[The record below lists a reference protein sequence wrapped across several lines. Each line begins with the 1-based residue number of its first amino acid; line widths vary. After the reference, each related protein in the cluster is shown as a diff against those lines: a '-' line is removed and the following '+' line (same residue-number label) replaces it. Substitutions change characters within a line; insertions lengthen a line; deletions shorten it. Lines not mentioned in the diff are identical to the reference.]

1 VFGIGTWEFMLILI
15 LALIVLGPS
24 KLPGI
29 AKSLGRGYAEF
40 KRASQEL
47 RDSLTSDVGLSDF
60 RESIN
65 DARRSLEAD
74 ISIGDIHQKK
84 EDSSFPLEEIKLSD
98 FDQNENKETQSVTDE
113 PSQKLNDSR
122 KRNFAANSTS
132 TEIDHDTGIDPIT
145 EKEHEGLDKADASE
159 QEMEEDNLHNG

>member
-47 RDSLTSDVGLSDF
+47 RDSLTSEVGMSDF

-74 ISIGDIHQKK
+74 ISIEDIHQQK
-84 EDSSFPLEEIKLSD
+84 EGSSFPLEEIKLSD
-98 FDQNENKETQSVTDE
+98 FDQNDGKEIESVTHE
-113 PSQKLNDSR
+113 TPQKLDDSR
-122 KRNFAANSTS
+122 EKSFADNSTS
-132 TEIDHDTGIDPIT
+132 TEGNHNPGIGPEV
-145 EKEHEGLDKADASE
+145 EKESEDLDKTDASE
-159 QEMEEDNLHNG
+159 QGIKEDNLNNG